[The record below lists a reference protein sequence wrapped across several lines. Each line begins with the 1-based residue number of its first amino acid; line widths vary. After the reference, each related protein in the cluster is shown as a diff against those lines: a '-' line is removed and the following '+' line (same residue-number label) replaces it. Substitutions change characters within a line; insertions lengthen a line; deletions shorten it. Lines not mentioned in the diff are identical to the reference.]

1 MLIGILGAGE
11 VALAFSR
18 YALRAGHQVRL
29 SNSRGPES
37 LKDVV
42 KELGTG
48 ASAGT
53 IREAAQAPIVLIA
66 IPWPK
71 VDEVLKSLPDKWEN
85 RILIDATNHFLLPSM
100 EIADSSGRA
109 SLCSRT
115 IPPGSS
121 DSSAGR
127 PFCDPMA
134 KGRANHAESNFSR
147 SECRYSS
154 CRMVAGEGRSEA
166 GASTN
171 CDSDPPGGAS
181 RERMKS
187 ESSHNF

>member
-18 YALRAGHQVRL
+18 YALRAGHQVQL

-53 IREAAQAPIVLIA
+53 MREAAQAPIVLLA

-71 VDEVLKSLPDKWEN
+71 VDEVLKGLSDKWEN

-100 EIADSSGRA
+100 EIADLKGQVSSEIVAEVG
-109 SLCSRT
+109 SGCSR
-115 IPPGSS
+115 GKSFEQ
-121 DSSAGR
+121 SAHEQIRGGTACG
-127 PFCDPMA
+127 P
-134 KGRANHAESNFSR
+134 ESPH
-147 SECRYSS
+147 CV
-154 CRMVAGEGRSEA
+154 CIG
-166 GASTN
+166 
-171 CDSDPPGGAS
+171 
-181 RERMKS
+181 
-187 ESSHNF
+187 

>member
-1 MLIGILGAGE
+1 MQPSRGALGSKPKNMLIGILGAGE

-85 RILIDATNHFLLPSM
+85 RILIDA
-100 EIADSSGRA
+100 ADATAR
-109 SLCSRT
+109 R
-115 IPPGSS
+115 
-121 DSSAGR
+121 SAGR
-127 PFCDPMA
+127 TRLGPD
-134 KGRANHAESNFSR
+134 R
-147 SECRYSS
+147 
-154 CRMVAGEGRSEA
+154 
-166 GASTN
+166 
-171 CDSDPPGGAS
+171 
-181 RERMKS
+181 
-187 ESSHNF
+187 